1 MKKII
6 CFPFR
11 GDNLGGSHIIALDII
26 KSLRKKK
33 YKVIIVLHKKGKLSN
48 YLKEK
53 KIKFLFLP
61 IKDFEITKKNIIFNF
76 FSILKILFKITFF
89 IKKNKINTIHTN
101 TTDMHLLW
109 LFPSKFIRS
118 QIIWHLHAKFP
129 SWPLFNILSK
139 RADKFIAISNYVLNS
154 VPKKLKNNTFLL
166 RNCIKTNFVKT
177 NKKKNSLKLRNS
189 LGINKDTKIILF
201 FSNFYKRKQPYM
213 FIKIAKKILMSSKKD
228 FFFLMAGDDRDIT
241 RAMLLK
247 EIKKSK
253 LQNNFCL
260 YKFQN
265 DKNYIISGSD
275 LLITPSIEE
284 PFGLTL
290 IESMEIGTPVIA
302 LKSGGHKE
310 IIRNNYNG
318 ILINKN
324 EADIYMKKI
333 YKLFNNNNLRNKI
346 IKNEKTYLKN
356 NNNFNHYVKNLIK
369 IYQVGM

>member
-11 GDNLGGSHIIALDII
+11 GDKIGGSHIIAIDII
-26 KSLRKKK
+26 RSLKKKK
-33 YKVIIVLHKKGKLSN
+33 YQAIIVLHKKGKLFN

-53 KIKFLFLP
+53 KIKFFFLP
-61 IKDFEITKKNIIFNF
+61 IKHFEISKKNIFFNF
-76 FSILKILFKITFF
+76 FSILKILFKIIFF

-139 RADKFIAISNYVLNS
+139 RVDKLIAVSDYVLNS
-154 VPKKLKNNTFLL
+154 VPKELRNNTFLL
-166 RNCIKTNFVKT
+166 RNCIKTNFVYI
-177 NKKKNSLKLRNS
+177 NKEKNFLKLKNN
-189 LGINKDTKIILF
+189 LGISKNTKIILF

-213 FIKIAKKILMSSKKD
+213 FIKIAKKILRFRKD
-228 FFFLMAGDDRDIT
+228 FFFLMVGDDRNVT
-241 RAMLLK
+241 REMLLK

-275 LLITPSIEE
+275 LLLVPSLEE

-290 IESMEIGTPVIA
+290 IEAMDIGTPVIA

-310 IIRNNYNG
+310 IIIDNYNG
-318 ILINKN
+318 ILVNKN
-324 EADIYMKKI
+324 EASIYMKKI
-333 YKLFNNNNLRNKI
+333 FKVFNNNNFRKSI
-346 IKNEKTYLKN
+346 INNAKVYLKKN
-356 NNNFNHYVKNLIK
+356 NNFKLYLRKLLK
-369 IYQVGM
+369 IYEN